1 MQNVNSMLSKGKKL
15 ERSRLAT
22 GNEQFLKYDSK
33 KKVTQKLTEV
43 EVVHDVRHQYVLQH
57 GQVRIFVSAKEFH

>member
-22 GNEQFLKYDSK
+22 GNEQFLKYGSK

-43 EVVHDVRHQYVLQH
+43 EVVHDVRH
-57 GQVRIFVSAKEFH
+57 